1 MDIVENSNF
10 IGTNPS
16 IGARRPS
23 REGFKVDSDGTPLDI
38 IAKQKANENIGSDD
52 ITNDPMFAQLFGH
65 AGKKVKD
72 PFSQGGN
79 EDHWISGTPTPIPTK
94 KESETKTEK
103 KVEEPN
109 TIVSTDDPNDI
120 TNDPQLQSMLENMHS
135 DSEVSKNESEINN
148 SDSHTM

>member
-1 MDIVENSNF
+1 MDIIENSNF
-10 IGTNPS
+10 VGTNPS
-16 IGARRPS
+16 IGARRPT

-38 IAKQKANENIGSDD
+38 IAKQKANDNVGSDD

-79 EDHWISGTPTPIPTK
+79 EDHWFSGTPTPIK
-94 KESETKTEK
+94 KESETKSEK

-109 TIVSTDDPNDI
+109 TITPSEDPNDI
-120 TNDPQLQSMLENMHS
+120 TNDPKLQNMLKNMNS
-135 DSEVSKNESEINN
+135 GSEASTNESEKNI

>member
-52 ITNDPMFAQLFGH
+52 ITNDPMFSQLFGH

-79 EDHWISGTPTPIPTK
+79 EDHWISGTPTPIK
-94 KESETKTEK
+94 KESETKK

-109 TIVSTDDPNDI
+109 TINVQSEDPNDI

-135 DSEVSKNESEINN
+135 GSEVSKNESETNI

>member
-52 ITNDPMFAQLFGH
+52 ITNDPAFAKLFGH

-79 EDHWISGTPTPIPTK
+79 EDHWISGSPVPIK
-94 KESETKTEK
+94 NESRTEK
-103 KVEEPN
+103 KVAEQPSAITQSE
-109 TIVSTDDPNDI
+109 DPNDI
-120 TNDPQLQSMLENMHS
+120 TNDPNLQGMLKNMHS
-135 DSEVSKNESEINN
+135 GSEVSTNESEKNI